1 MPMEEEHTNETRCTL
16 AATGLQHRDRKLLSS
31 RTRFISNLATPRKA
45 PMFTFNRTIRQIAML
60 AAGSALVVSS
70 HAAITSNAITSN
82 AITSN
87 AITSNAITSN
97 AIFANAITSNALS
110 KNAIAAKADD
120 QGAQRVDTDLST
132 GINARP
138 VGAYTPGLSWEIL
151 QVRPWPAAIEA
162 K

>member
-1 MPMEEEHTNETRCTL
+1 MEEEHTNETRCTL

-45 PMFTFNRTIRQIAML
+45 PMYTFNKTIRQIAML
-60 AAGSALVVSS
+60 ATGAALAVSS
-70 HAAITSNAITSN
+70 HAAITSN

-110 KNAIAAKADD
+110 NNAIAAKADD

-138 VGAYTPGLSWEIL
+138 VGAYTPSLSWKTL
-151 QVRPWPAAIEA
+151 QVRPWPAAIDV